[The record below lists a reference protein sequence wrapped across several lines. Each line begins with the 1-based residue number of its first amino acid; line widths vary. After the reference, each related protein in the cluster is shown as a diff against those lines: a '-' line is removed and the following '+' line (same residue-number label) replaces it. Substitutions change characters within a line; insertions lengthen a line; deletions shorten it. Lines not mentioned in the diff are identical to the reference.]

1 MRNFLSILFIVLS
14 STVSLAQ
21 TQLEYKL
28 KKNAIFTVK
37 QNAEQIITQEL
48 DGASH
53 ILTNKIDGVL
63 EFKVLEVR
71 DTTYMIALKFKDLN
85 LNMTS
90 SIQGELMDVHAQE
103 VNENDMQSQIF
114 NSLLNRPVNITL
126 AKTGDILEVK
136 GGDSLV
142 AKMAQAS
149 GLEDE
154 FSLNMMKKSLQKE
167 FGSEALSNSYKQMT
181 FIYPTKKVKVADT
194 WKNTYSGKLQA
205 NNTWTLKGI
214 TADTAN
220 VTGTAEVTMDVTEAA
235 TTMKLK
241 GSQQTN
247 IITNAATGFIKKMTV
262 KGVSKGSSTMTQ
274 MGDQE
279 IPTTIKSSITYE
291 LISNL
296 NEPINN

>member
-1 MRNFLSILFIVLS
+1 MRNFLGILFIVLS

-28 KKNAIFTVK
+28 KKNAVFTVK
-37 QNAEQIITQEL
+37 QNAKQIITQEL

-71 DTTYMIALKFKDLN
+71 DTTYQIALKFKDLN

-103 VNENDMQSQIF
+103 VNKNDMQSQIF
-114 NSLLNRPVNITL
+114 NSLLNRPVNIIL

-142 AKMAQAS
+142 VKMAEAS

-181 FIYPTKKVKVADT
+181 FIYPSKKVKVADT
-194 WKNTYSGKLQA
+194 WKNQYSGKLQA
-205 NNTWTLKGI
+205 DNTWTLKAI

-220 VTGTAEVTMDVTEAA
+220 ITGSAKVTINVTEAA
-235 TTMKLK
+235 TTMKLAGTQK
-241 GSQQTN
+241 TN
-247 IITNAATGFIKKMTV
+247 ITTSAITGFIRKMTV
-262 KGVSKGSSTMTQ
+262 EGVSKGSSTMTQ

-279 IPTTIKSSITYE
+279 IPTTIESSITYE
-291 LISNL
+291 LLTNL

>member
-1 MRNFLSILFIVLS
+1 MRNFLGVIFIVLS
-14 STVSLAQ
+14 STVSFAQ

-28 KKNAIFTVK
+28 KKNAVFTVK

-53 ILTNKIDGVL
+53 ILTNKINGVL

-90 SIQGELMDVHAQE
+90 SIQGELMDIHAQE
-103 VNENDMQSQIF
+103 VDESNMQSKIF
-114 NSLLNRPVNITL
+114 NSLLNRPVEIILN
-126 AKTGDILEVK
+126 KTGDILEVK

-142 AKMAQAS
+142 VKMAEAS

-181 FIYPTKKVKVADT
+181 FIYPKKKVQVGNT
-194 WKNTYSGKLQA
+194 WKNQYSGKLQA
-205 NNTWTLKGI
+205 DNIWTLKAI
-214 TADTAN
+214 TANSAN
-220 VTGTAEVTMDVTEAA
+220 ITGTAAVTMNVVEAG
-235 TTMKLK
+235 TTMKLTGTQK
-241 GSQQTN
+241 SDIT
-247 IITNAATGFIKKMTV
+247 TNAITGFIKEMNV
-262 KGVSKGSSTMTQ
+262 EGVSKGSSTMTQ

-279 IPTTIKSSITYE
+279 IPTTIQSSITYE
-291 LISNL
+291 LIPNL

>member
-1 MRNFLSILFIVLS
+1 MRNFLGVIFIVLS
-14 STVSLAQ
+14 STVSFAQ

-28 KKNAIFTVK
+28 KKNAVFTVK

-53 ILTNKIDGVL
+53 ILTNKINGVL

-90 SIQGELMDVHAQE
+90 SIQGELMDIHAQE
-103 VNENDMQSQIF
+103 VDESNMQSKIF
-114 NSLLNRPVNITL
+114 NSLLNRPVEIILN
-126 AKTGDILEVK
+126 KTGDILEVK

-142 AKMAQAS
+142 VKMAEAS

-154 FSLNMMKKSLQKE
+154 FSLNMMKKSLKKE

-181 FIYPTKKVKVADT
+181 FIYPKKKVQVGNT
-194 WKNTYSGKLQA
+194 WKNQYSGKLQA
-205 NNTWTLKGI
+205 DNIWTLKAI
-214 TADTAN
+214 TANSAN
-220 VTGTAEVTMDVTEAA
+220 ITGTAAVTMNVVEAG
-235 TTMKLK
+235 TTMKLTGTQK
-241 GSQQTN
+241 SDIT
-247 IITNAATGFIKKMTV
+247 TNAITGFIKEMNV
-262 KGVSKGSSTMTQ
+262 EGVSKGSSTMTQ

-279 IPTTIKSSITYE
+279 IPTTIQSSITYE
-291 LISNL
+291 LIPNL